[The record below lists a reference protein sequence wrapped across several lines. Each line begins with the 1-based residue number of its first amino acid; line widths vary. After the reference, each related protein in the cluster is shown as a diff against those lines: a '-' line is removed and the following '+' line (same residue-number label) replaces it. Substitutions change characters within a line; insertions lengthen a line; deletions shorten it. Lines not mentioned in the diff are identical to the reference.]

1 MKVELVQ
8 SAATLFT
15 VLLYIFISVLLF
27 PLFKDVERLY
37 IDQKD
42 NEDKLYLTFEIAASF
57 LLMIFIVYGIRV
69 FIEQIPFPF
78 EGVYG
83 YNHSVFRTEY
93 LTGSCEV
100 IAGTLIMYKSSIHDK
115 ITKLMEKRM
124 EKSIIRKS

>member
-8 SAATLFT
+8 TFATIFT
-15 VLLYIFISVLLF
+15 VLLYIFISVLIF
-27 PLFKDVERLY
+27 PLFKDIESRY
-37 IDQKD
+37 IDQKE
-42 NEDKLYLTFEIAASF
+42 NEDKLYLTFEITASF

-69 FIEQIPFPF
+69 FIEQIPFPL
-78 EGVYG
+78 EGTYG
-83 YNHSVFRTEY
+83 YKHNLFRTEY

-124 EKSIIRKS
+124 EKSILSR